1 LRLVIFEDN
10 EVDRLY
16 PLTLTR
22 PAGELRCG
30 FATLY
35 ERIARTTGLPIAGY
49 FVRDYIAPTF
59 RQRANG
65 VPVNA
70 PNVLMGDDV
79 LLVNA
84 RLLAIGSQIGAESR
98 DHAIWVA
105 QPPEGSG
112 HPNVG
117 RQLAWLCVSAKTMAP
132 LADKPIAEVVAALAA
147 KLDATEIGVTL
158 VDYLWNLIQ
167 HNPTALVQDFAA
179 LGKSGVEGRMH
190 EMAVVVGDRKHLWV
204 APGATVHPFVAI
216 DVSGGPVVID
226 EGAEVHPHT
235 RIEGPGYIGKKTI
248 IVGGKIREGCSIGP
262 VCRVGGE
269 VEESIIHGYS
279 NKYHD
284 GFLGHA
290 YVGEWVNLGAL
301 TTNSDLKND
310 YSGVK
315 VYVRGAMVDS
325 EDTKVGSFIGDHTK
339 TSIGTLFNTGTVVGC
354 MVNCV
359 AHGGLMPKFIP
370 SCALVIKGA
379 ITRGQ
384 RFQDI
389 LTTARTAMG
398 RRKREMTEADQAL
411 LEHVR
416 KLTRPELMEASKRDR
431 AMLVQS

>member
-10 EVDRLY
+10 DVDRLF

-30 FATLY
+30 FTNLY
-35 ERIARTTGLPIAGY
+35 EKIARAAGLPVSGF
-49 FVRDYIAPTF
+49 FVRDYLVPTF
-59 RQRANG
+59 SQRTNG
-65 VPVNA
+65 VPVND
-70 PNVLMGDDV
+70 PSVLKGDDL

-84 RLLAIGSQIGAESR
+84 RLLALSLKIGHEAKNIAVW
-98 DHAIWVA
+98 AL
-105 QPPEGSG
+105 QPPQGSG
-112 HPNVG
+112 HPDVG
-117 RQLAWLCVSAKTMAP
+117 RQLAWLCVSADTMRP
-132 LADKPIAEVVAALAA
+132 LADKPILDVVSHLAGALPGR
-147 KLDATEIGVTL
+147 EMSVTL
-158 VDYLWNLIQ
+158 VDYLWNLIH
-167 HNPTALVQDFAA
+167 HNPKALVQDFAA
-179 LGKSGVEGRMH
+179 LGKSGVEGQMH
-190 EMAVVVGDRKHLWV
+190 EMAAVVGDEKNVWI
-204 APGATVHPFVAI
+204 APGAVVHPFVAI

-310 YSGVK
+310 YTGVRL
-315 VYVRGAMVDS
+315 YVRGKLVDS
-325 EDTKVGSFIGDHTK
+325 EDTKVGSFVGDHTK
-339 TSIGTLFNTGTVVGC
+339 TSIGTLFNTGTTVGC

-379 ITRGQ
+379 VTRGQ
-384 RFQDI
+384 TFNDI

-398 RRKREMTEADQAL
+398 RRKRDLTESDAAL

-416 KLTRPELMEASKRDR
+416 KLTRSELLEASKRDR
-431 AMLVQS
+431 AMLLH